1 VAIQVIYKLIL
12 NLYNLF
18 IVNKAPIGVKFRM
31 MMRVGRGQIFSP
43 FGGVTPGGTEIR
55 NPGPKFWPF
64 DREYLENVK
73 SRR

>member
-1 VAIQVIYKLIL
+1 
-12 NLYNLF
+12 
-18 IVNKAPIGVKFRM
+18 M